1 MDFRLRQPGA
11 DPLKHLEKPIAQQCR
26 LPSRYPKYGKMR
38 WSRIDQRLIFP
49 EIKINVI
56 SLQRR
61 LTAHDASIVALRSN
75 KQCIVVGI
83 YVDCVS
89 HYPRVPV
96 IQLLNIGRT
105 SSVRSVS
112 SWKRYSIIILC
123 L

>member
-1 MDFRLRQPGA
+1 MEPNRSEPDF
-11 DPLKHLEKPIAQQCR
+11 
-26 LPSRYPKYGKMR
+26 S
-38 WSRIDQRLIFP
+38 
-49 EIKINVI
+49 EIKIDVI
-56 SLQRR
+56 LLQRW

-75 KQCIVVGI
+75 KQCIVVGV
-83 YVDCVS
+83 YVNRIS